1 MPNLMIG
8 GDTECLAQIGQAA
21 EEKEL
26 VGGSK
31 YKEMFKLKALHTL
44 ALFTLVYVGVEVT
57 IGGKSRSIHHR
68 AIYDGT
74 IRP

>member
-1 MPNLMIG
+1 MAG
-8 GDTECLAQIGQAA
+8 CDTECLAQIGQTA

-31 YKEMFKLKALHTL
+31 FKEMFKLKALHTL

-57 IGGKSRSIHHR
+57 IGGKSRCMR
-68 AIYDGT
+68 QCAVYDDAV
-74 IRP
+74 

>member
-1 MPNLMIG
+1 MSG
-8 GDTECLAQIGQAA
+8 RDTECLAQIGQTA

-31 YKEMFKLKALHTL
+31 FKEMFKLKALHTL

-57 IGGKSRSIHHR
+57 IGGKSRCMHQC
-68 AIYDGT
+68 AVYDDAVG
-74 IRP
+74 P

>member
-8 GDTECLAQIGQAA
+8 RDTECLAQIGQSA

-44 ALFTLVYVGVEVT
+44 ALFTLIYVGIEVT
-57 IGGKSRSIHHR
+57 IGGKFRPMHYC
-68 AIYDGT
+68 AIYDDT
-74 IRP
+74 VRP